1 LTKASDKLA
10 RERAFTTAMTTEFA
24 ETLDGRI
31 GMLLE
36 NKDAWISKP
45 GG

>member
-10 RERAFTTAMTTEFA
+10 RERAFTTAMTSEFA
-24 ETLDGRI
+24 ETLDGSI

-36 NKDAWISKP
+36 NKDAMIAEP
-45 GG
+45 AA